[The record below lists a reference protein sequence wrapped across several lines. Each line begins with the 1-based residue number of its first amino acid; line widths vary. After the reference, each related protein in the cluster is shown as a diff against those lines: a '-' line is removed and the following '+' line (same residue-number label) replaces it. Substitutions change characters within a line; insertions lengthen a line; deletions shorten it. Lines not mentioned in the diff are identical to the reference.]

1 LSESNPKTVVE
12 ESSMSSQIPA
22 DLRYTES
29 HEWVRANDDGT
40 VTVGITDHAQH
51 LLGDLVFVEIP
62 EIGRPVAAAESC
74 AVVESVKAASDVF
87 SPLDGVIVE
96 VNEALADDPELINQ
110 DPYGE
115 GWIFRLKTTANLE
128 ALLEATAYEA
138 IARAEDEDDPSL
150 ANPRLAD

>member
-1 LSESNPKTVVE
+1 M
-12 ESSMSSQIPA
+12 SSMIPA
-22 DLRYTES
+22 ELRYTES

-62 EIGRPVAAAESC
+62 EVDRAVAAAESC
-74 AVVESVKAASDVF
+74 AVVESVKAASDVY

-96 VNEALADDPELINQ
+96 VNEALADNPELINQ

-115 GWIFRLKTTANLE
+115 GWIFRLKTAA
-128 ALLEATAYEA
+128 ALDGLLDAAAYEV
-138 IARAEDEDDPSL
+138 IAVAEDEDDDGSL
-150 ANPRLAD
+150 ANPKLVE